1 MDKANTCE
9 ASLRVFRTFLLL
21 LEKDVTIKE
30 ISDYLKSVD
39 EDGNIF
45 TREVILKY
53 LNTLRIAGINISR
66 NGNRYSI
73 LKCPPNNYL
82 TTQETEGMLF
92 LDNYDYPKMETKRIV
107 SEFLLKVEKRFSPFP
122 QTLKDYYKEPSRE
135 NDEERNLIEK
145 FQKYIDEKLK
155 LKISV
160 NENQPIIVTPIA
172 IKCYENNIFFNVY
185 CSSKGRSYDLKIDE
199 VKIIEQLPV
208 TNNGALINYNI
219 LFKLKGRLASGY
231 VLKNGERIIESLDN
245 GEIIVLNNKEPENSL
260 LKRLMRYGIL
270 CEVISPSDTRNNMK
284 NLIQNTINLYQ

>member
-145 FQKYIDEKLK
+145 FQKYID
-155 LKISV
+155 
-160 NENQPIIVTPIA
+160 
-172 IKCYENNIFFNVY
+172 
-185 CSSKGRSYDLKIDE
+185 
-199 VKIIEQLPV
+199 
-208 TNNGALINYNI
+208 
-219 LFKLKGRLASGY
+219 
-231 VLKNGERIIESLDN
+231 
-245 GEIIVLNNKEPENSL
+245 
-260 LKRLMRYGIL
+260 
-270 CEVISPSDTRNNMK
+270 
-284 NLIQNTINLYQ
+284 